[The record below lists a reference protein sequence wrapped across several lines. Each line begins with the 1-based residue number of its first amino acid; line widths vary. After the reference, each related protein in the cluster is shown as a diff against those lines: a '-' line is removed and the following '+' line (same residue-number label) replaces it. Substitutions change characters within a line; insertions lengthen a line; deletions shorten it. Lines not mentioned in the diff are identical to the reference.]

1 MMIQPTPQIHH
12 HMQITRLNNIDYF
25 NFIFSDTKMN
35 PNEYRCACVCQ
46 NVNNCL
52 DHHLQ
57 INDNI
62 SNGIKSLQG
71 LTAAATL
78 FLLFLMILILI
89 LLNIFINTVT
99 RIKKFGLWIF
109 KVFRPIVLRKYKKLT
124 QWTK

>member
-1 MMIQPTPQIHH
+1 
-12 HMQITRLNNIDYF
+12 
-25 NFIFSDTKMN
+25 MN
-35 PNEYRCACVCQ
+35 PNEEYRCACVCQ
-46 NVNNCL
+46 NVNTSL
-52 DHHLQ
+52 DHHHHLQ

-78 FLLFLMILILI
+78 FLLFLMIMILI
-89 LLNIFINTVT
+89 LLNIFINIVT

>member
-1 MMIQPTPQIHH
+1 
-12 HMQITRLNNIDYF
+12 
-25 NFIFSDTKMN
+25 MN
-35 PNEYRCACVCQ
+35 PNEEYRCACVCQ
-46 NVNNCL
+46 NVNTSL
-52 DHHLQ
+52 DHHHHHLQ

-78 FLLFLMILILI
+78 FSLFLMILILI

>member
-1 MMIQPTPQIHH
+1 
-12 HMQITRLNNIDYF
+12 
-25 NFIFSDTKMN
+25 MN

-46 NVNNCL
+46 NVNTCL
-52 DHHLQ
+52 DHHHLQ

-78 FLLFLMILILI
+78 FLLFLMIMILI